1 AKISCAMYSGVSWS
15 HSARISSVGTRIISG
30 SHVALPAPQYSAMS
44 LSTPFGARTTGGF
57 CFAPTGSVAR
67 LAFHH
72 ASNDGVGLTCW
83 ARCGG
88 IPRMPRW
95 RAASCETTRY
105 APDPLKGGGA
115 LRCHSGAYSNSLLT
129 LSLLFIV

>member
-1 AKISCAMYSGVSWS
+1 MYSGVSWS
-15 HSARISSVGTRIISG
+15 HSARISSVGTRIFSG
-30 SHVALPAPQYSAMS
+30 SHVALPAPQYSTIS
-44 LSTPFGARTTGGF
+44 LSTPLGARITGGS

-67 LAFHH
+67 LACHH
-72 ASNDGVGLTCW
+72 ASNHAVGLISST
-83 ARCGG
+83 RCGG

-95 RAASCETTRY
+95 RAASREPTRY

>member
-1 AKISCAMYSGVSWS
+1 AKISCAMYRGVSWS

-44 LSTPFGARTTGGF
+44 LSTPLGARTTGGF
-57 CFAPTGSVAR
+57 CLAPTGSG
-67 LAFHH
+67 LACHH
-72 ASNDGVGLTCW
+72 ASNHAVGLTSST
-83 ARCGG
+83 RCGG